1 MERPFR
7 YRTKPASLTS
17 SIHPV
22 SGGFCLDKL
31 ALQPSH
37 VVIAANTPSP
47 ELTLREIAAM
57 LARRRAIIYMSLSI
71 FFLLAILALVVS
83 TRRYKSVGEIEL
95 QKDSTG
101 SLGLQTDNGDAPSD
115 ALEVNMIIQT
125 QAKIL
130 ESDSLALNVIE
141 DLRLEQTEDYRHK
154 WSPVDW
160 VLGLFSQPGPPD
172 PKGASLENSPHRRMR
187 VLKIFHRRLT
197 VKPVAGTRLIDVE
210 FLSPD
215 PQLAALVVNHL
226 LQGLIEKGFQAR
238 YDATMQASSWLAS
251 QLDDLRNRTHELQ
264 ARVVK
269 LQQEA
274 GVFALGDV
282 DKDGKDQVY
291 NPTVEKLQMATQ
303 AEAQAQSNRILKG
316 AINDVANSGNA
327 ELLSGL
333 AGNTLSGGSASA
345 GTGTSFNLIQN
356 LRMQEATLRGQLQEL
371 SAKFGPAYPKLA
383 EIRGNLNAVQGSI
396 RDEVARIAGRAHNDF
411 VVAEQTEHKTRR
423 DFNTDKSEAEALNN
437 KTIEYQMV
445 RQEADETRSVY
456 NDMSKHLK
464 ESGLL
469 AGLRSTNISIVD
481 WGKASDKPAKPVILL
496 YLIGSIGLGLVFGI
510 AAALLRDVTDT
521 SIQDL
526 RQISRELGPAP
537 LCALPFQKEK
547 AVLTAGMGWVA
558 RSALPALGSPR
569 SLFVESLRSLRTSLM
584 LSRSG
589 APPRSVLVTS
599 PLTGEGKSFLSWN
612 LAIVFAQ
619 QGKRVLLCDAN
630 LRHPC
635 LHRNLEINPEVG
647 LSTVL
652 AGLSPDFGAAATIPV
667 HEVPG
672 LFLLPAGPLA
682 PYPAELLA
690 SHQMA
695 TLVNTWEVQYD
706 LVILDAPPVLQFTD
720 SVVLSSMV
728 NSVLLMARH
737 QKTPLPALEKSYRML
752 DDVQSN
758 NGRKINIVINGVKEQ
773 PEEGYVLSAQSE
785 AARA

>member
-1 MERPFR
+1 
-7 YRTKPASLTS
+7 
-17 SIHPV
+17 
-22 SGGFCLDKL
+22 
-31 ALQPSH
+31 
-37 VVIAANTPSP
+37 
-47 ELTLREIAAM
+47 
-57 LARRRAIIYMSLSI
+57 
-71 FFLLAILALVVS
+71 
-83 TRRYKSVGEIEL
+83 
-95 QKDSTG
+95 
-101 SLGLQTDNGDAPSD
+101 
-115 ALEVNMIIQT
+115 
-125 QAKIL
+125 
-130 ESDSLALNVIE
+130 
-141 DLRLEQTEDYRHK
+141 
-154 WSPVDW
+154 
-160 VLGLFSQPGPPD
+160 
-172 PKGASLENSPHRRMR
+172 
-187 VLKIFHRRLT
+187 
-197 VKPVAGTRLIDVE
+197 VE

-215 PQLAALVVNHL
+215 PQVAAMVVNHL

-238 YDATMQASSWLAS
+238 YDATMQASSWLSS

-316 AINDVANSGNA
+316 AINEVANSGNA

-356 LRMQEATLRGQLQEL
+356 LRMQEATLQGQLQEL

-383 EIRGNLNAVQGSI
+383 ELRGNLNAVQGSI
-396 RDEVARIAGRAHNDF
+396 RAEVARVAGRAHNDF
-411 VVAEQTEHKTRR
+411 VVAQQTEQKTRQ
-423 DFNTDKSEAEALNN
+423 DFNAYKREAKALNN

-456 NDMSKHLK
+456 DDMSKHLK

-481 WGKASDKPAKPVILL
+481 WAKPSDKPAKPVILL
-496 YLIGSIGLGLVFGI
+496 YLLGSIGLGLVFGTV
-510 AAALLRDVTDT
+510 AALLRDVTDT

-526 RQISRELGPAP
+526 RQISREVGPVP
-537 LCALPFQKEK
+537 LCALPFQKER
-547 AVLTAGMGWVA
+547 AVLTDGIGWA
-558 RSALPALGSPR
+558 AKSAPPALDSPR

-589 APPRSVLVTS
+589 APPSSVLVTS
-599 PLTGEGKSFLSWN
+599 PLTGEGKSFVSLN

-630 LRHPC
+630 LRHPW
-635 LHRNLEINPEVG
+635 LHRNLDVNPDVG
-647 LSTVL
+647 LSTLL
-652 AGLSPDFGAAATIPV
+652 AGLLPDYGAAAIIPMK
-667 HEVPG
+667 EVPG
-672 LFLLPAGPLA
+672 LFLLPAGPLP

-690 SHQMA
+690 SDRMA
-695 TLVNTWEVQYD
+695 TLVKIWEEQYD
-706 LVILDAPPVLQFTD
+706 LVILDGPPVLQFTD

-752 DDVQSN
+752 DGVQSSDD
-758 NGRKINIVINGVKEQ
+758 RKINIVINGVKEQ
-773 PEEGYVLSAQSE
+773 LEEGYVLSAQNE
-785 AARA
+785 AVRA

>member
-1 MERPFR
+1 
-7 YRTKPASLTS
+7 
-17 SIHPV
+17 
-22 SGGFCLDKL
+22 
-31 ALQPSH
+31 
-37 VVIAANTPSP
+37 
-47 ELTLREIAAM
+47 
-57 LARRRAIIYMSLSI
+57 
-71 FFLLAILALVVS
+71 
-83 TRRYKSVGEIEL
+83 
-95 QKDSTG
+95 
-101 SLGLQTDNGDAPSD
+101 
-115 ALEVNMIIQT
+115 
-125 QAKIL
+125 
-130 ESDSLALNVIE
+130 
-141 DLRLEQTEDYRHK
+141 
-154 WSPVDW
+154 
-160 VLGLFSQPGPPD
+160 
-172 PKGASLENSPHRRMR
+172 
-187 VLKIFHRRLT
+187 
-197 VKPVAGTRLIDVE
+197 VE

-215 PQLAALVVNHL
+215 PQVAAMVVNHL

-316 AINDVANSGNA
+316 AINEVANSGNA

-356 LRMQEATLRGQLQEL
+356 LRMQEATLQGQLQEL

-383 EIRGNLNAVQGSI
+383 ELRGNLNAVQGSI
-396 RDEVARIAGRAHNDF
+396 RAEVARVAGRARNDF
-411 VVAEQTEHKTRR
+411 VVAQQTEQKTRE
-423 DFNTDKSEAEALNN
+423 DFNAYKSEAEALNN

-456 NDMSKHLK
+456 DDMSKHLK

-481 WGKASDKPAKPVILL
+481 WGKPSDKPAKPVILL
-496 YLIGSIGLGLVFGI
+496 YLLGSIGLGLVFGTV
-510 AAALLRDVTDT
+510 AALLRDVTDT

-526 RQISRELGPAP
+526 RQISREVGPAP
-537 LCALPFQKEK
+537 LCALPFQKER
-547 AVLTAGMGWVA
+547 AVLTGGVGWA
-558 RSALPALGSPR
+558 AKSALPALDSPR

-589 APPRSVLVTS
+589 APPSSVLVTS
-599 PLTGEGKSFLSWN
+599 PLSGEGKSFVSLN

-630 LRHPC
+630 LRHPW
-635 LHRNLEINPEVG
+635 LHRNLDVNPDVG
-647 LSTVL
+647 LSTLL
-652 AGLSPDFGAAATIPV
+652 AGLSPDYGAGAIIPV
-667 HEVPG
+667 QEVPG
-672 LFLLPAGPLA
+672 LFLLPAGPLP
-682 PYPAELLA
+682 PYPAELLT
-690 SHQMA
+690 SDRMA
-695 TLVNTWEVQYD
+695 TLVKIWEVQYD
-706 LVILDAPPVLQFTD
+706 FVILDGPPVLQFTD

-752 DDVQSN
+752 DDVQSSDD
-758 NGRKINIVINGVKEQ
+758 RKINIVINGVKEQ
-773 PEEGYVLSAQSE
+773 LEEGYVLSAQNE
-785 AARA
+785 AVRA